1 MFPPVTGY
9 AFTHFGAEAVPLL
22 TVAVSA
28 LAAADFAAMMAAARS
43 DDFLGNFENI
53 VLACKHFPFWQ
64 TEERPWWSDCG
75 T

>member
-1 MFPPVTGY
+1 MKTIKLILYYFFDFFSHSRCSVGLAVFPPVTGY

-43 DDFLGNFENI
+43 NDF
-53 VLACKHFPFWQ
+53 FWQ
-64 TEERPWWSDCG
+64 F
-75 T
+75 